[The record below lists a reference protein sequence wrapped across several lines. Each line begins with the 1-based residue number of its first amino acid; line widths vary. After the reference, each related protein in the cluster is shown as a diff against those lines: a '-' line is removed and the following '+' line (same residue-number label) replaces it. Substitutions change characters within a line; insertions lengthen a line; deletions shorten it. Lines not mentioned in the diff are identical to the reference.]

1 MASALLFYRSMA
13 RKRPSRARRA
23 GSVAQGVSNTGGQS
37 GDTQGLPTAP
47 EADSQ
52 SVSELTEEG
61 QSIEAAAVQ
70 GVENASDDPE
80 SEVKTRQAP
89 EDDVPP
95 EYLEKDQQ

>member
-1 MASALLFYRSMA
+1 MA
-13 RKRPSRARRA
+13 RRKR
-23 GSVAQGVSNTGGQS
+23 GSVRRPGSGAQAVPNTGGQS
-37 GDTQGLPTAP
+37 GDTQGLPAVP

-52 SVSELTEEG
+52 SVSELAEEG

-70 GVENASDDPE
+70 GVEDASDATE

>member
-1 MASALLFYRSMA
+1 MA
-13 RKRPSRARRA
+13 REKSHRPPRLRREEPLE
-23 GSVAQGVSNTGGQS
+23 SSNGEQS
-37 GDTQGLPTAP
+37 GDTQGLPHAP

-52 SVSELTEEG
+52 SVAELAAEG

-70 GVENASDDPE
+70 GVEDAAEAGE